1 MAQQREKGENGDN
14 KSFINA
20 AILLSAAPIFSPP
33 KDSHSHTHMCEQQHT
48 AFFPPFLMHFLIFT

>member
-48 AFFPPFLMHFLIFT
+48 AFFLLS